1 MTVWF
6 SNFNLD
12 KLSYETRKQD
22 HLHLALREANF
33 EGDNGLKKIKLIHEA
48 LPNLNWD
55 DVDISTTI
63 LGKKFATPF
72 FVSGMTGGFDG
83 AQQINRR
90 LAQACSKK
98 GWIMGVGSQRKQLF
112 SKDAYLEWES
122 IKKEFPNLSFIGNLG
137 ISQVIHTPIEKIE
150 ELVHS
155 LGAFAIMIHTNP
167 LQECLQPE
175 GTPHFKGWKEVL
187 KKIIKKISVPV
198 CIKETGCG
206 FSESTLKSLCGL
218 GLGAVDVS
226 GYGGT
231 HWGRIE
237 GDRIPSEDVRKEAA
251 KTFAQ
256 WGQSTL
262 SSLLSAQK
270 LSKKDFE
277 IWASGGLTNG
287 LDAAKSLALG
297 SSAVGFANL
306 ILKQAMKSEKSLMD
320 QMFLLEHELKIAL
333 FCTGSQSLKDLN
345 QWEFVK

>member
-6 SNFNLD
+6 NNYNPD
-12 KLSYETRKQD
+12 KLSYEKRKQD
-22 HLHLALREANF
+22 HLHLALKEANF
-33 EGDNGLKKIKLIHEA
+33 EGNNGLTKIKLIHEA
-48 LPNLNWD
+48 LPNLDWND
-55 DVDISTTI
+55 IDISTTI
-63 LGKKFATPF
+63 LGKKVNTPF

-83 AQQINRR
+83 ASKINKR
-90 LAQACSKK
+90 LARACSQR
-98 GWIMGVGSQRKQLF
+98 GWIMGVGSQRKQLI
-112 SKDAYLEWES
+112 SKDTYLEWEN
-122 IKKEFPNLSFIGNLG
+122 IKKEFPNVPLLGNLG
-137 ISQVIHTPIEKIE
+137 MSQVINTPVEKIE

-175 GTPHFKGWKEVL
+175 GTPYFKGWKEAL
-187 KKIIKKISVPV
+187 KKLIKKLSIPV

-237 GDRIPSEDVRKEAA
+237 GDRISSEDVRKEAA
-251 KTFAQ
+251 RTFAH

-262 SSLLSAQK
+262 SSLLAAQK
-270 LSKKDFE
+270 VSKKDFE
-277 IWASGGLTNG
+277 IWSSGGLTNG

-306 ILKQAMKSEKSLMD
+306 ILRKAVKSEEDLIN
-320 QMFLLEHELKIAL
+320 QMFLLEYELKIAL
-333 FCTGSQSLKDLN
+333 FCTGNQSVKSLN
-345 QWEFVK
+345 QWEYA